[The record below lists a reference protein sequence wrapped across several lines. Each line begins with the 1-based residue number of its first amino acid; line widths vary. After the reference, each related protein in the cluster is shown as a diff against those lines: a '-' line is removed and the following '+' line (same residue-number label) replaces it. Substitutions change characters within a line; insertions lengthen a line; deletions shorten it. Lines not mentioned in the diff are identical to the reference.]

1 MKWNRQ
7 SAWQRKFNMLKAII
21 YNLKDINADHLI
33 ENKCQAY
40 AEGVDSALSEYNS
53 IIIKSNDAETILKMK
68 LAIAYA
74 SQVNA
79 PNNAE
84 RVFQTGIID
93 FYEYILEELL
103 DEIISLYLD

>member
-1 MKWNRQ
+1 M
-7 SAWQRKFNMLKAII
+7 FNSII
-21 YNLKDINADHLI
+21 YNLADINADHLI

-53 IIIKSNDAETILKMK
+53 IIIKSNDAETVLKMK

-93 FYEYILEELL
+93 FYEFILE
-103 DEIISLYLD
+103 Y